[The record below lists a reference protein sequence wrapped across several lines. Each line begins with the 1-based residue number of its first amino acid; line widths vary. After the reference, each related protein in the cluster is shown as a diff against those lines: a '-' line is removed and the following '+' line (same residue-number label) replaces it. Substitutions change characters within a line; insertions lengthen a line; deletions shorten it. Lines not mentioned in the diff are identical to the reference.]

1 MKKLKILI
9 INYFIQRAK
18 RNKFVQS
25 LFESPFNINSFKKS
39 GEFCDKHGN
48 RFDLFSELRNKI
60 RPGWQNMYRNTSQMP
75 GSSDAIIKKANE
87 GRISIEKIIPI
98 INTFTSGIDNKT
110 VLEIGC
116 HSGAVSYAL
125 AEKGAK
131 NVTGSEFSGY
141 KIDSVGEERK
151 IDEVNDELKEY
162 RNRVSSFFKKSNN
175 VRFVDD
181 DICNS
186 SLPSN
191 YFDIICSWDVLEHLS
206 NPETAFQNIS
216 RILKPGGIVIQEY
229 NPFFSLN
236 GGHSLC
242 TLDFLWGHVR
252 LNQED
257 FLKYISEYR
266 PSEKEKAVSFFID
279 GLNRMTISDMKEYS
293 EKSNLIIES
302 LFTFTKEQHFRMLDK
317 EILDQCLKIHPN
329 IQASDL
335 VTPRI
340 IVVHKKLQ

>member
-1 MKKLKILI
+1 MKKIRNKILNFI
-9 INYFIQRAK
+9 IGKAK
-18 RNKFVQS
+18 RNKFIQS
-25 LFESPFNINSFKKS
+25 LFESPIDINSFSKL
-39 GEFCDKHGN
+39 GEFTDTFGN
-48 RFDLFSELRNKI
+48 KMDLYNELRNKI
-60 RPGWQNMYRNTSQMP
+60 RPGWQNMYHNTSKK
-75 GSSDAIIKKANE
+75 SSDSNVIIKNVNE

-116 HSGAVSYAL
+116 HSGAASYSL

-131 NVTGSEFSGY
+131 EVVGSEFSGY
-141 KIDSVGEERK
+141 KIDSVGEEKK
-151 IDEVNDELKEY
+151 IDEVNEELKEY

-186 SLPSN
+186 SFPSN

-242 TLDFLWGHVR
+242 TLDFLWGHIR

-257 FLKYISEYR
+257 FLKYLSEYR
-266 PSEKEKAVSFFID
+266 PSEKEKAGSFYID
-279 GLNRMTISDMKEYS
+279 GLNRMTISDLKEYS

-302 LFTFTKEQHFRMLDK
+302 LFRFTKEQHLRMLDK
-317 EILDQCLKIHPN
+317 EILDQCLKIYPN

-335 VTPRI
+335 VTLRI